1 MSEVLSRP
9 SAPRGR
15 GSARGGRGGYSSRG
29 GRVATRTT
37 KVESPETSYEDEGE
51 IGQLK
56 KKYASDL
63 PTLQEL
69 FPDWTTEDLVFALED
84 ANGDLE
90 NVIEHIT
97 EGMMDNSFSIF
108 MVNFFFLNTFLI
120 RFFQPTDKLIF
131 LPRERIS
138 VG

>member
-29 GRVATRTT
+29 GRAGARTT
-37 KVESPETSYEDEGE
+37 KVESPEVSYEDEGE

-63 PTLQEL
+63 PTLREL
-69 FPDWTTEDLVFALED
+69 FPDWTIEDLVFALED
-84 ANGDLE
+84 TNGDLE
-90 NVIEHIT
+90 NAIEHIT
-97 EGMMDNSFSIF
+97 EGMFND
-108 MVNFFFLNTFLI
+108 LLAPL
-120 RFFQPTDKLIF
+120 R
-131 LPRERIS
+131 
-138 VG
+138 